1 MDLPLPYDRHEAQR
15 GMSRGSGEPG
25 RRIYVGNLSWQTT
38 WQELKDHFKQAGEVL
53 YADVLTSGD
62 GRSRGCGVVEFATAD
77 QVELTVYHSIAW
89 AFSQWRFFAGPRSYS
104 HDARHQPRR
113 PSRFCSGR

>member
-1 MDLPLPYDRHEAQR
+1 MDLPLPYERPEAQR

-77 QVELTVYHSIAW
+77 QVRHTV
-89 AFSQWRFFAGPRSYS
+89 
-104 HDARHQPRR
+104 
-113 PSRFCSGR
+113 FCSVS

>member
-1 MDLPLPYDRHEAQR
+1 MDLPLPYERPDGR
-15 GMSRGSGEPG
+15 GEVSRAGRGSGEPG

-38 WQELKDHFKQAGEVL
+38 WQELKDHFKQAGDVL

-77 QVELTVYHSIAW
+77 QVRRCFAANYFKNHLRRAPL
-89 AFSQWRFFAGPRSYS
+89 AGPRRHSC
-104 HDARHQPRR
+104 DA
-113 PSRFCSGR
+113 